1 MFRHTLLIALIITAL
16 SPWLTAL
23 PNHPDHAHIT
33 DSLRTALRNARTAA
47 DSVHTLCNLYDILP
61 RDASTAI
68 GDTLYHTAMRAGDQ
82 STALDIIRNQANR
95 YMRDEKMLDTLTQW
109 TLQCADGN
117 ERRETLTFIRLMT
130 NMRRARYS
138 DSVERSEILQS
149 YIREIEREPSSDL
162 YEHIALTHGICLLL
176 SEEPSGDLLV
186 AYMDSLGKLIN
197 KLPANTYS
205 LRNTYNVHA
214 ASIFAISH
222 PDKSMEADMKVLK
235 DIARLEKHYK
245 ENGRV
250 YRNYHPTFY
259 TIYTR
264 LLSNFAILT
273 PQQVEEYYHKALEQ
287 IPADEAI
294 KNTYDKAPMPDIYY
308 AMYHKDYRRALPL
321 LTKVIDEPYVKGRR
335 RQLLRYMME
344 CAEALGYKETLLDVS
359 RQYAEALQKEL
370 DDRSSKSYRELQT
383 AYAIYE
389 MKHNLGAIEMQR
401 RESVAAMQRTV
412 IIVSLCALVILV
424 ILVIFLF
431 RQYRKNRLLAQNLSH
446 SNKLLVTEGENL
458 RKSTAELIRA
468 RDQAQKANNLKS
480 DFIKNMSYEVRVPLQ
495 AITEYS
501 HLIADCVA
509 GSSYTTAGTTPNP
522 SAKHLTHFA
531 DLLELNSELLSTI
544 INDVLSLS
552 EIESNP
558 LPVQMQVVQLKALCE
573 ATISS
578 VRHRVKPGV
587 TLSLAPD
594 TPKADFFTDP
604 TRLQQILNNL
614 LTNAAK
620 FTSSGSIT
628 LSYEMDKEYKNM
640 IFSVTDTG
648 IGIPP
653 KNKERIFERFFKL
666 DRDSQGAGLGLTISR
681 LLARNLGGDLWLDT
695 TYTKGA
701 RFILSLP
708 KR

>member
-1 MFRHTLLIALIITAL
+1 MSRYTSIIALIVTVLSSWMTA
-16 SPWLTAL
+16 SP
-23 PNHPDHAHIT
+23 NGHDQHIT
-33 DSLRTALRNARTAA
+33 DSLRAELRSARTAT
-47 DSVHTLCNLYDILP
+47 DSLPTLCNLYDILP
-61 RDASTAI
+61 RDASTAL

-95 YMRDEKMLDTLTQW
+95 YMRDAAELDRLSQWALT
-109 TLQCADGN
+109 CSDGN
-117 ERRETLTFIRLMT
+117 ERRETLTFIRLMN

-138 DSVERSEILQS
+138 DSVERNEILQS
-149 YIREIEREPSSDL
+149 YLEEIERGPNTDL
-162 YEHIALTHGICLLL
+162 YDHIALTHGICLLL
-176 SEEPSGDLLV
+176 SEEPSGDILV

-197 KLPANTYS
+197 RLPANAYS
-205 LRNTYNVHA
+205 IRNTYNVHA
-214 ASIFAISH
+214 ASIFAISN
-222 PDKSMEADMKVLK
+222 PEKSMEADMKVLK
-235 DIARLEKHYK
+235 DIERLEKHYK

-250 YRNYHPTFY
+250 FRNYHPTYY

-264 LLSNFAILT
+264 LLSNFAILS

-287 IPADEAI
+287 IPADSAI
-294 KNTYDKAPMPDIYY
+294 SSTYHNAPMPDIYY

-321 LTKVIDEPYVKGRR
+321 LTQVIDEPYVKGRR
-335 RQLLRYMME
+335 RQLLRYIIE
-344 CAEALGYKETLLDVS
+344 CAEALGYKETLLDAS

-370 DDRSSKSYRELQT
+370 DERSSKSYRELQT

-389 MKHNLGAIEMQR
+389 MKHNLGAMEMQR
-401 RESVAAMQRTV
+401 RESVAAMQRIV
-412 IIVSLCALVILV
+412 IIVSLCALIVLIV
-424 ILVIFLF
+424 LVIFLF
-431 RQYRKNRLLAQNLSH
+431 RQYRKNRQLAHHLSH

-458 RKSTAELIRA
+458 RKSKTELIRA

-480 DFIKNMSYEVRVPLQ
+480 DFIKNMSYEVKVPLQ

-509 GSSYTTAGTTPNP
+509 NTSVSSTDSKPNP
-522 SAKHLTHFA
+522 SAKHLARFA

-544 INDVLSLS
+544 INDVLRLS

-558 LPVQMQVVQLKALCE
+558 LPVQPQVVQLKALCE
-573 ATISS
+573 ATVAS
-578 VRHRVKPGV
+578 VKHRVGRGV

-594 TPKADFFTDP
+594 AEKIDFFTDP
-604 TRLQQILNNL
+604 MRLQQILNNL

-620 FTSSGSIT
+620 FTTSGSIV
-628 LSYEMDKEYKNM
+628 LSYAMDKDDKNM

-648 IGIPP
+648 IGINPE
-653 KNKERIFERFFKL
+653 NKEKIFERFVKL

-681 LLARNLGGDLWLDT
+681 LLARHLGGDLWLDT
-695 TYTKGA
+695 SYKNGA
-701 RFILSLP
+701 RFMLSLP